1 MLSGWL
7 IEPKMPK
14 LNFETSTPKNIKE
27 QRMRKKENPENRGKP
42 LRKKKLTRIIFSVI
56 LVVFLKTIS

>member
-14 LNFETSTPKNIKE
+14 LNFETSTPMNKKE

-42 LRKKKLTRIIFSVI
+42 LRKKK
-56 LVVFLKTIS
+56 ISQE